1 MGYINMK
8 CSELNPLYFL
18 SICSVQIRS
27 RNGDK
32 WENVLPM
39 AVHDINSLLAI
50 FARLIVDESET
61 AGLIGATIATQVNTL
76 DTAKLLKQLLEIVL
90 SRSR

>member
-1 MGYINMK
+1 MK
-8 CSELNPLYFL
+8 CSDLNSLRFW
-18 SICSVQIRS
+18 SICSVKNRS

-32 WENVLPM
+32 GENVLPM

-50 FARLIVDESET
+50 FARLVVDESET
-61 AGLIGATIATQVNTL
+61 AGFVGATIATQVNTL

>member
-1 MGYINMK
+1 
-8 CSELNPLYFL
+8 
-18 SICSVQIRS
+18 
-27 RNGDK
+27 
-32 WENVLPM
+32 M

-61 AGLIGATIATQVNTL
+61 AGFVGATIATQVNTL